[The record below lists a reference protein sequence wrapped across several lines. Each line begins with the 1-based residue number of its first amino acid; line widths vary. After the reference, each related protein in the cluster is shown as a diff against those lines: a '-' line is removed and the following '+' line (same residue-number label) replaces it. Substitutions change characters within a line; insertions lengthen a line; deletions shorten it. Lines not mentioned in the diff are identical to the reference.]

1 VTITGA
7 TTLCFT
13 IACPVGHVRT
23 PAAFNAVA
31 ERRGNDVVMAPL
43 EVAGA
48 DLADVLRLMRHLPN
62 VAGAVVTVP
71 HKSAAAALCDTISER
86 AAACAAVNVIRRTA
100 RGTLEGD
107 MLDGVGL
114 VTGLERAGHELQG
127 RSVFLA
133 GAGGAARAIA
143 FAVAETG
150 ASRIA
155 VYNRTQSRALTLAE
169 QLRRRFPRMAAS
181 AVTNDVRGF
190 DIIINATSLG
200 LKPGDPT
207 PVDVSCI
214 TPDQLVAE
222 IVMQP
227 ERTALIEA
235 AAAVGARIHLGRAML
250 DAQLDLIADY
260 LTPPRG

>member
-1 VTITGA
+1 MTITGA
-7 TTLCFT
+7 TALCFT
-13 IACPVGHVRT
+13 IASPVGHVRT
-23 PAAFNAVA
+23 PAAFNALA
-31 ERRGNDVVMAPL
+31 EQGGRDVVMAPL
-43 EVAGA
+43 EVTPV
-48 DLADVLRLMRHLPN
+48 DLPDFLRLMRRLPN
-62 VAGAVVTVP
+62 VVGAVVTVP
-71 HKSAAAALCDTISER
+71 HKSAAAALCDTFSER

-107 MLDGVGL
+107 MLDGVGF
-114 VTGLERAGHELQG
+114 VTGLERAGHKLQG

-143 FAVAETG
+143 FAVAEAG

-155 VYNRTQSRALTLAE
+155 VYNRTQSRALALVE
-169 QLRRRFPRMAAS
+169 QLRQRFPRMAAS
-181 AVTNDVRGF
+181 ATKDDVRGF

-200 LKPGDPT
+200 LKPGDPI
-207 PVDVSCI
+207 PIDASYI

-227 ERTALIEA
+227 ERTPLIEA

-260 LTPPRG
+260 LSPPRG

>member
-1 VTITGA
+1 VIITGA
-7 TTLCFT
+7 TALCFT
-13 IACPVGHVRT
+13 IASPVAHVRT
-23 PAAFNAVA
+23 PAAFNALA
-31 ERRGNDVVMAPL
+31 ERRGSDIVMAPL

-48 DLADVLRLMRHLPN
+48 DLADVLRLLRRLPN

-100 RGTLEGD
+100 KGTLEGD
-107 MLDGVGL
+107 MLDGVGF

-127 RSVFLA
+127 RSVFLT

-143 FAVAETG
+143 FAVAEAG
-150 ASRIA
+150 ASGIA
-155 VYNRTQSRALTLAE
+155 IYNRTQSRALSLAE
-169 QLRRRFPRMAAS
+169 HLRQRFPRTAAS
-181 AVTNDVRGF
+181 AATNDVRGF

-200 LKPGDPT
+200 LKPGDPI

-214 TPDQLVAE
+214 MPDQLIAE

-227 ERTALIEA
+227 ERTPFIEA
-235 AAAVGARIHLGRAML
+235 ASAAGARIHLGRAML
-250 DAQLDLIADY
+250 DAQLELIADY